1 MLKII
6 LKNTS
11 HGASILSATITTFT
25 PPPNTTQQGQNKT
38 VNKTSEQTDVR
49 KLERLYKSEF
59 INET

>member
-38 VNKTSEQTDVR
+38 VNKQVSKQ
-49 KLERLYKSEF
+49 KSESLMTDNLHF
-59 INET
+59 